1 MPYWVI
7 PMLNEGYC
15 CNGLSL
21 HTSETLRRVRVDCTY
36 ILYYNNLTK
45 KHSKVWKLL
54 WSHLISSSAA
64 YFYADISFC
73 YHINIDGTLNLKRK
87 HLSVQFRITYHGFL
101 FLLKKQ
107 QSALLMSMIK
117 HLYILVIIGL
127 HFFNMFSL
135 SLFFTLSRDVNERIT
150 CVEPFV

>member
-1 MPYWVI
+1 MYFNI
-7 PMLNEGYC
+7 NNEVARI
-15 CNGLSL
+15 LISL
-21 HTSETLRRVRVDCTY
+21 QFTLFSRNTK
-36 ILYYNNLTK
+36 ILD
-45 KHSKVWKLL
+45 
-54 WSHLISSSAA
+54 LISSSAA

-117 HLYILVIIGL
+117 HLYNLVIIGL

-135 SLFFTLSRDVNERIT
+135 SLFFFSLQRCKWKDNLCGALCIDPLRR
-150 CVEPFV
+150 C